1 MTGPMRLLVVED
13 DVSNAS
19 FLEKAFRESGHNVV
33 LAGTGTDALELAL
46 DEKFDVIVLDRMLP
60 KIDGVSILRTL
71 RAEKIQT
78 PVILLS
84 ALAQLDHRV
93 EGLKAGADDYLVKP
107 FGFSELLLRVE
118 MIAQRR
124 EQLSDKNAILTV
136 EDLELDLL
144 SRTASR
150 GGVHIDLLPKE
161 YSILEYLMRN
171 KTRVVTRTML
181 LEHVWEYQF
190 DPQTNVVDVH
200 ISRLRKKIDDGHE
213 RALIQTVRGAGY
225 KIG

>member
-33 LAGTGTDALELAL
+33 LVDTGTDALALAL

-60 KIDGVSILRTL
+60 KIDGLSILRTL

-78 PVILLS
+78 PIILLS

-118 MIAQRR
+118 MVAQRR
-124 EQLSDKNAILTV
+124 EELSDKNAALTV

-150 GGVHIDLLPKE
+150 GGDHIDLLPKE

-171 KTRVVTRTML
+171 RTRVVTRTML

>member
-1 MTGPMRLLVVED
+1 MRLLVVED

-33 LAGTGTDALELAL
+33 LADTGTDALALAL

-60 KIDGVSILRTL
+60 KIDGLSILRTL

-78 PVILLS
+78 PIILLS

-118 MIAQRR
+118 MVAQRR
-124 EQLSDKNAILTV
+124 EELGDKNAALTV

-150 GGVHIDLLPKE
+150 GGAHIDLLPKE